1 MKHCRGYTK
10 IQKQYHFSLKILYKI
25 EYLEERVTVHGIKH
39 KATLVWSPYLC
50 EKGEGFF
57 FKSKCFL
64 KKNRVF
70 LVNCKSS
77 RTILSYLGF

>member
-10 IQKQYHFSLKILYKI
+10 IQKQYHFSLKIFYKI

-57 FKSKCFL
+57 L
-64 KKNRVF
+64 NQNVF
-70 LVNCKSS
+70 
-77 RTILSYLGF
+77 